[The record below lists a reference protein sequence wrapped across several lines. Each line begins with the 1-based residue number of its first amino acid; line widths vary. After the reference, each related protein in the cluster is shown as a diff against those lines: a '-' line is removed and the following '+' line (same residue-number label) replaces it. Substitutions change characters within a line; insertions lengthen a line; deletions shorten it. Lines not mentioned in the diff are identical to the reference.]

1 MARSATNHLLG
12 LASTIGTETFTFLS
26 QVNPAINPMTESSL
40 ESAQNQPTQTRSPK
54 AWFRPVAIAGIVLA
68 SFYGS
73 VCAGLWFGQT
83 RLVFSPKKE
92 LTTTPAQF
100 NAKYEDVLIPVK
112 KADGTSENI
121 HGWWLPNTKQE
132 QNSNLSDRKVI
143 LYLHGKGKNISANA
157 KHANRLMRM
166 GFSVLIIDY
175 RGYGRSEGDF
185 PTESSVYIDAQTAWN
200 YLIEKG
206 YKPNQIM
213 IYGHSLGGAIAIN
226 LATKHD
232 DALGMIVDASFTS
245 MSDMAQIDPKYRIFP
260 INLLIHQR
268 FDSIAK
274 VRSLAMPVL
283 YIHGTDDELIPPMM
297 SQRLYEATPTRKQIV
312 LIPNGGH
319 NNNAATNEPLYLNSI
334 SSFFKL

>member
-1 MARSATNHLLG
+1 
-12 LASTIGTETFTFLS
+12 
-26 QVNPAINPMTESSL
+26 MTESSL
-40 ESAQNQPTQTRSPK
+40 ESAKNQQTQSEAPK
-54 AWFRPVAIAGIVLA
+54 KWLRPAAITGIVIA

-83 RLVFSPKKE
+83 RLVFSPEKE
-92 LTTTPAQF
+92 LTTTPAKF

-112 KADGTSENI
+112 KADGSSENI
-121 HGWWLPNTKQE
+121 HGWWLPNAKQD
-132 QNSNLSDRKVI
+132 QISNLSDRKVI

-166 GFSVLIIDY
+166 GFSVLVIDY

-185 PTESSVYIDAQTAWN
+185 PSESSVYADAQTAWE

-213 IYGHSLGGAIAIN
+213 IYGHSLGGAIAID
-226 LATKHD
+226 LALKYPN
-232 DALGMIVDASFTS
+232 ALGIIVDASFTS
-245 MSDMAQIDPKYRIFP
+245 MTDMAQLDLKYRIFP
-260 INLLIHQR
+260 IDLLIHQR
-268 FDSIAK
+268 FDSISK
-274 VRSLAMPVL
+274 VRSLAVPVL
-283 YIHGTDDELIPPMM
+283 YIHGTADELVPPIM

-312 LIPNGGH
+312 FIPNGGH

-334 SSFFKL
+334 SSFFNL